1 MNKENLEKEKE
12 QIAKIKHKDSI
23 KYMYFSRYL
32 MIRYIVT
39 IFFFMNLMWL
49 IVSVSY
55 ASVIAIIFS
64 LIMGIYAAIASIEQ
78 LSKMHNRKKDIP
90 ITRVYFGIQAL
101 VNIILVVLMF
111 FTPIRRSIFPFI
123 INNSILYFMFGFL
136 LIGILLCVL
145 CEYRIQQI
153 LEDKDKYY
161 KVIKT
166 FEKYQQ

>member
-55 ASVIAIIFS
+55 ARVLAIIFS

>member
-55 ASVIAIIFS
+55 ASVLAIIFS

>member
-39 IFFFMNLMWL
+39 IFFFINLMWL

-55 ASVIAIIFS
+55 ASVLAIIFS

-145 CEYRIQQI
+145 CEYRIRQI

>member
-39 IFFFMNLMWL
+39 IFFFINLMWL

-55 ASVIAIIFS
+55 ASVLAIIFS
-64 LIMGIYAAIASIEQ
+64 LIMGGYATVASIEQ

-111 FTPIRRSIFPFI
+111 TPIRRSILPFI

-145 CEYRIQQI
+145 CEYRIRQI
-153 LEDKDKYY
+153 LEDKYY

>member
-39 IFFFMNLMWL
+39 IFFFINLMWL

-55 ASVIAIIFS
+55 ASVLAIIFS
-64 LIMGIYAAIASIEQ
+64 LIMGIYATVASIEQ

-101 VNIILVVLMF
+101 VNIILVVLM

>member
-39 IFFFMNLMWL
+39 IFFFINLMWL

-55 ASVIAIIFS
+55 ASVLAIIFS
-64 LIMGIYAAIASIEQ
+64 LIMGGYATVASIEQ

-90 ITRVYFGIQAL
+90 ITRVYVGIQAL

-111 FTPIRRSIFPFI
+111 TPIRRSIFPFI
-123 INNSILYFMFGFL
+123 TNNSILYFMFGFL

-145 CEYRIQQI
+145 CEYRIRQI
-153 LEDKDKYY
+153 LEDKYY

>member
-55 ASVIAIIFS
+55 ASVLAIIFS

-145 CEYRIQQI
+145 CEYRIRQI